1 MSKFTQGDWR
11 CDYDDNKYI
20 FGANDEVIGELY
32 FITDEETKANA
43 RLITEAKN
51 MYEQLKSTLYAIHE
65 ILPYIPDGIN
75 DIKVPVNK
83 RDLLITE
90 ATLIDDILTRIDGE
104 QEA

>member
-43 RLITEAKN
+43 RLIAEAKN
-51 MYEQLKSTLYAIHE
+51 MFERLRDVRDAIYE
-65 ILPYIPDGIN
+65 ILPFIPDGIN

-83 RDLLITE
+83 HDLLTE
-90 ATLIDDILTRIDGE
+90 ATLIEDILMRIVGE
-104 QEA
+104 QEG